1 MRRSVFQLL
10 AAGAV
15 GVLLTLSSGLA
26 FAKTAAECNAE
37 YAANKVAIK
46 AGGQTKRAFVAA
58 CRSGTETIPATA
70 AAPNAPV
77 AYQQPPAPAPPP
89 FAPSPHVGA
98 IEAGGFTTDAQARAR
113 CPTDTVVWVNTKSGV
128 YHFAGTR
135 YYGGTKQGTYMCEAD
150 AKAAGD
156 RAANHVDEVR
166 RRRHRS
172 ARSLAQARNRV
183 SGK

>member
-37 YAANKVAIK
+37 YAANKVAIR

-58 CRSGTETIPATA
+58 CRSGTETIPAATTAPATPAAPPPYQPPPA
-70 AAPNAPV
+70 AAP
-77 AYQQPPAPAPPP
+77 APA
-89 FAPSPHVGA
+89 APAPHVGA
-98 IEAGGFTTDAQARAR
+98 IGGGGFMTDAQARTR
-113 CPTDTVVWVNTKSGV
+113 CPTDTVVWVNTKSHV

-135 YYGGTKQGTYMCEAD
+135 SYGNTKQGTYMCEAD
-150 AKAAGD
+150 AKGAGD
-156 RAANHVDEVR
+156 RAAKNEKHP
-166 RRRHRS
+166 
-172 ARSLAQARNRV
+172 
-183 SGK
+183 